1 MTIKTVNLHHK
12 VEFLPSMVR
21 TIAINLCS
29 SDLSREWRRE
39 NDVEEPIKFG
49 ECFYVDLLHED
60 HVRII
65 DQLMIL
71 EYKHRK
77 AEGLEVDFK
86 DAGMSIEE
94 FTQQLHYTNKPLK

>member
-1 MTIKTVNLHHK
+1 MKTKTVNLHHK
-12 VEFLPSMVR
+12 IEFLPSMVR

-29 SDLSREWRRE
+29 SDLSREWRKS
-39 NDVEEPIKFG
+39 NNIKEPIEFG
-49 ECFYVDLLHED
+49 ECFYTDLLHED

-77 AEGLEVDFK
+77 SGRKEEMK
-86 DAGMSIEE
+86 HTTIEE
-94 FTQQLHYTNKPLK
+94 FD

>member
-77 AEGLEVDFK
+77 SGRKEEMK
-86 DAGMSIEE
+86 HTTIEE
-94 FTQQLHYTNKPLK
+94 FD

>member
-1 MTIKTVNLHHK
+1 M
-12 VEFLPSMVR
+12 
-21 TIAINLCS
+21 
-29 SDLSREWRRE
+29 
-39 NDVEEPIKFG
+39 
-49 ECFYVDLLHED
+49 DLLHED

-94 FTQQLHYTNKPLK
+94 FTQQLHYTNKPKK

>member
-1 MTIKTVNLHHK
+1 MTTKTVNLHHK
-12 VEFLPSMVR
+12 IEFLPSMVR

-29 SDLSREWRRE
+29 SDLSREWRKS
-39 NDVEEPIKFG
+39 NNIKEPIKFG

-77 AEGLEVDFK
+77 SGRKEEMTWDDCYALKEICKKQAEFYFYK
-86 DAGMSIEE
+86 
-94 FTQQLHYTNKPLK
+94 